1 MQKINSNDIQWS
13 WGDSGVKYV
22 MQGPHV
28 EWGVLKMKP
37 GQSSKDYG
45 KHVHHEVEE
54 TFYFLQGTP
63 LFVIDGVEHR
73 VKPGDAYRVEAHEAH
88 DVINDTGEDLVAIFI
103 KYPYNPADRHM
114 DE

>member
-1 MQKINSNDIQWS
+1 MQKINSNDIEWS
-13 WGDSGVKYV
+13 WVDSGVKYV
-22 MQGPHV
+22 MQGPNV

-63 LFVIDGVEHR
+63 TFVIDGVEHR
-73 VKPGDAYRVEAHEAH
+73 VKQGDAYRVEAHESH
-88 DVINDTGEDLVAIFI
+88 DLINDTDEDLVAIFI
-103 KYPYNPADRHM
+103 KYPYNPEDRHE
-114 DE
+114 DY